1 MKIINK
7 LELGL
12 EGVFN
17 IMAFIRTAITIIIF
31 GIMLCQSFSC
41 TTPTP
46 PKLDAYE
53 QHKYDVETFR
63 NMETLSG
70 IPHNELEDMW
80 GTLYI
85 EAQLVN
91 MGYH

>member
-1 MKIINK
+1 MKIINN
-7 LELGL
+7 LEQSL

-17 IMAFIRTAITIIIF
+17 IMAFIRTIITVIIF
-31 GIMLCQSFSC
+31 GIMFCQMMSC
-41 TTPTP
+41 TTPP
-46 PKLDAYE
+46 QLDAYE
-53 QHKYDVETFR
+53 QHNYDVEMFR
-63 NMETLSG
+63 DMETLSG

>member
-1 MKIINK
+1 MKIINN
-7 LELGL
+7 LEQSL

-17 IMAFIRTAITIIIF
+17 IMAFIRTIITVIIF
-31 GIMLCQSFSC
+31 GIMFCQMFSC
-41 TTPTP
+41 STP
-46 PKLDAYE
+46 PQLDAYE
-53 QHKYDVETFR
+53 QHKYNVEEFR

-70 IPHNELEDMW
+70 IPLNELENMW

>member
-7 LELGL
+7 FEQTL

-17 IMAFIRTAITIIIF
+17 IMAFIRTIITVIIF
-31 GIMLCQSFSC
+31 GIMFCQMMSC
-41 TTPTP
+41 TTPP
-46 PKLDAYE
+46 QLDAYE
-53 QHKYDVETFR
+53 QHNYDVGEFR
-63 NMETLSG
+63 SLATLRG